1 MKQLDLDLVR
11 SLTRLTQ
18 LRDAGWEFITKGTGV
33 YLAIKE
39 NHTVMVNSL
48 DDLHE
53 CMCIENDM
61 VVRSVAQ

>member
-18 LRDAGWEFITKGTGV
+18 LGDAGWEFITKGTGV

-39 NHTVMVNSL
+39 NHAVMVNGL
-48 DDLHE
+48 DDLHK
-53 CMCIENDM
+53 CMGIENDM